1 MLPIFEPSD
10 VYSETFPVSGMTLH
24 GSAYALPTSA
34 PRTAGSASSS
44 SPGTPAPR
52 TPPVPPGWAGEPLLP
67 TPKTTDAKGASP
79 GDLRRSE
86 PGLRALPLL
95 LATPTAQLATNGGSQ
110 EPAKRRRGGHQP
122 TLADQME
129 HL

>member
-1 MLPIFEPSD
+1 
-10 VYSETFPVSGMTLH
+10 MTLR
-24 GSAYALPTSA
+24 GQAYALPTSA
-34 PRTAGSASSS
+34 PRTAASASSS
-44 SPGTPAPR
+44 SPGTPAP
-52 TPPVPPGWAGEPLLP
+52 PIPPGWAGEPLLP
-67 TPKTTDAKGASP
+67 TPKTTNPKSTAP

-86 PGLRALPLL
+86 PGRGALPLL

-110 EPAKRRRGGHQP
+110 APAKRRRGGHQP